1 MIIKPICLASMVVL
15 VFSATLQEIPTAHKE
30 QELQQEQRILTA
42 IPKNTY
48 PVRFG
53 YVDRIF

>member
-1 MIIKPICLASMVVL
+1 MQSSTCLIIFLAIIASSLTV
-15 VFSATLQEIPTAHKE
+15 EIEEETS
-30 QELQQEQRILTA
+30 QLDLSA

-53 YVDRIF
+53 YVSRISEWWPA